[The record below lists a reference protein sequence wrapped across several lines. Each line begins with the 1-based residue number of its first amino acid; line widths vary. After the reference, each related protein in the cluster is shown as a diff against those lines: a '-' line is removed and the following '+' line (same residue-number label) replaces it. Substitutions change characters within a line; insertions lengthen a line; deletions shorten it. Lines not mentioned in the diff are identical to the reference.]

1 MSDGRKVV
9 HKGRAGF
16 GDEFRAAAAKR
27 RAQGGSSE
35 RAGAPP
41 KELSRRSPSDDVRV
55 LKPRLQ
61 AFVIIGGLILFSL
74 VVRLFQLQ
82 ILEGVHFARRAEQ
95 NFVDT
100 IDVEAPRGR
109 IFDAEGRPLAT
120 NHATYALH
128 VTAIPRVQIEPK
140 ERGEQPKVVR
150 EPIDDQQ
157 IIELAALIDFVDE
170 TDRAQFVA
178 KLERLRADEQNGR
191 YPVVVRNNL
200 SWEENARI
208 QTRGFDTWV
217 EIRESARRYYP
228 ERELTAFVT
237 GFMREIGREALE
249 DTRYGDYRPGD
260 RIGVTGIERQWE
272 NYLRGR
278 LGERSRVVDALGR
291 EVAEPPPAAV
301 EALPPDREPIPGQ
314 DIYLS
319 LDLDLQRVAATA
331 VAGESME
338 GGAGERLSIE
348 GIKRAGGVVA
358 MEVQTGKIIAMVSV
372 PALDPNLYE
381 QPIPAA
387 TYRDWAQSPL
397 KPFID
402 KTVQEHFFPGSTY
415 KVVSAIAALSHPE
428 FDPDELIECEGF
440 VKYGG
445 RRFRDT
451 HVHGEMNLETAIVES
466 CNTYFYQLAIDNILS
481 LDRMEQVARS
491 LGLGERSG
499 LGLNGEVRGTIPTQ
513 EFEAREGTYQGGVRL
528 NSAIGQGNVK
538 ATVLQLAVL
547 YAAIANGGY
556 VMTPNLVDRIETNE
570 GKLVFTSQPQRRN
583 DQPVID
589 PVDRERIH
597 RGLVGVVNQED
608 GTAYSERLPNIVV
621 AGKTGTAQV
630 GREKR
635 RADES
640 EEHRIEGWDTT
651 QDHAWFAAYA
661 PAGNPSIVVV
671 AMVEHG
677 GVGADAAAPI
687 VMKVINHYIGST
699 NSETDT
705 APRGYGVPP
714 PLPGQAHAELPR
726 PGVSPSG
733 AAP

>member
-1 MSDGRKVV
+1 MNLHQREDLRDL
-9 HKGRAGF
+9 R
-16 GDEFRAAAAKR
+16 
-27 RAQGGSSE
+27 
-35 RAGAPP
+35 
-41 KELSRRSPSDDVRV
+41 
-55 LKPRLQ
+55 PRFQ
-61 AFVIIGGLILFSL
+61 AMVMIVILVFLGLT
-74 VVRLFQLQ
+74 VRLCQIQ
-82 ILEGVHFARRAEQ
+82 ILEGDHYTRRAER
-95 NFVDT
+95 NFVNVV
-100 IDVEAPRGR
+100 DVEAPRGR

-120 NHATYALH
+120 NRPAYTLYL
-128 VTAIPRVQIEPK
+128 TAWARFVRDGEEGVVSSPEGQRVPM
-140 ERGEQPKVVR
+140 
-150 EPIDDQQ
+150 DDETRDL
-157 IIELAALIDFVDE
+157 IASLIDFVDDE
-170 TDRAQFVA
+170 DRAKFIARVQ
-178 KLERLRADEQNGR
+178 ELRDDEAQGR
-191 YPVVVRNNL
+191 YPQITRRNL
-200 SWEENARI
+200 DWEEFARI
-208 QTRGFDTWV
+208 QARLDTIDPWV
-217 EIRESARRYYP
+217 EIRESSKRYYP
-228 ERELTAFVT
+228 QEQLVGFVT
-237 GFMREIGREALE
+237 GHMGNIGPAGLE
-249 DTRYGDYRPGD
+249 RSRHMGYRPGD
-260 RIGVTGIERQWE
+260 RTGKTGIERQWE

-278 LGERSRVVDALGR
+278 LGRRARVVDARRR
-291 EVAEPPPAAV
+291 EVDDPPREAV
-301 EALPPDREPIPGQ
+301 EALPEDLDPIPGQ
-314 DIYLS
+314 DIHLT
-319 LDLDLQRVAATA
+319 LDLDLQRVAYDA
-331 VAGESME
+331 
-338 GGAGERLSIE
+338 LSE
-348 GIKRAGGVVA
+348 KLAGGVVA
-358 MEVQTGKIIAMVSV
+358 MEVKTGKILAMVSV

-387 TYRDWAQSPL
+387 TYQAWAKSPL

-428 FDPDELIECEGF
+428 FDPDEVIECEGYI
-440 VKYGG
+440 KYGG

-466 CNTYFYQLAIDNILS
+466 CNTYFYQLAVDNILS
-481 LDRMEQVARS
+481 LDRMETVARS

-597 RGLVGVVNQED
+597 RGLTGVVNLED
-608 GTAYSERLPNIVV
+608 GTAFSERLPNIVV

-635 RADES
+635 RAVDDDDQEQ
-640 EEHRIEGWDTT
+640 IEGWDTT

-661 PAGNPSIVVV
+661 PAHSPTIVVV

-699 NSETDT
+699 TSETDT
-705 APRGYGVPP
+705 APRGFGVPP
-714 PLPGQAHAELPR
+714 PLPGQARAELPR
-726 PGVSPSG
+726 SGGVGAGTPSG